1 MSVQEHPSFSSG
13 TCRQY
18 NTQAS
23 SRNYRSPASRP
34 RLGPV
39 EMPVRRCGGNESW
52 KVKVEMASSKS
63 KSYGDSYSRIAQA
76 IHILV
81 PLHHLNW
88 SFIHW
93 CQFLLTTMLHLVA
106 ATGDDRLKSPQPLL
120 LTPEQTRPKLAICGI
135 LEKQLRFSVL
145 TQPL

>member
-1 MSVQEHPSFSSG
+1 MWW
-13 TCRQY
+13 
-18 NTQAS
+18 A
-23 SRNYRSPASRP
+23 YRSTPALARVP
-34 RLGPV
+34 AGNTTHKLAAVTTGHQQADQGPV

-93 CQFLLTTMLHLVA
+93 CQFLLITMLHLVA